1 MRQLNGELLLT
12 ALDLGAQDTYL
23 GRILTM
29 IAFVN
34 PEISREQIAAWSL
47 QDIIIELLT
56 LRAISFG
63 PELAGYLA
71 CPACGAG
78 LAFTLPSPPV
88 VERLHESKSIIQQR
102 CAIGETN
109 FTMRPVTAADLF
121 SVTTIT
127 DLPSARKRLLASCIR
142 ETNDEGTDKEIY
154 AELERPDFMRLPIP
168 AFAQLQSTTQTFTN
182 LQCAKSSH

>member
-29 IAFVN
+29 LALVH

-71 CPACGAG
+71 CPACGAR
-78 LAFTLPSPPV
+78 LEFTLPIPPV
-88 VERLHESKSIIQQR
+88 VETLPKSKSIIHQR
-102 CAIGETN
+102 SPLRQTP
-109 FTMRPVTAADLF
+109 FTM
-121 SVTTIT
+121 
-127 DLPSARKRLLASCIR
+127 LPAS
-142 ETNDEGTDKEIY
+142 
-154 AELERPDFMRLPIP
+154 P
-168 AFAQLQSTTQTFTN
+168 
-182 LQCAKSSH
+182 